1 MISTQKEQNWIFEQI
16 DFLVENLGSAEPGD
30 FLCDFSLLLYGM
42 NEEDIDSILLLS
54 ANKHEWQTEIAKLCS
69 KNHCLCRQQSTF
81 GRALAVMDEKRVSHL
96 SDFLKNLTSDK
107 TNLYENSSEAFCY
120 LLQTMYSQQ
129 YIKDFITPSS
139 LCSLMACMIVPQK
152 EEVILDPVCGS
163 GRLLVAAAKYN
174 SDCVLTGIDV
184 NARMIVIAFFN
195 MFFNGKI
202 SARLYHMNFLEKLN
216 ECNCC
221 DVVLANP
228 PYGDDIHMTI
238 DFVNKIMEMLKTGGR
253 CGILVPEGFLTST
266 VRDVIETRMR
276 LLETYTLEGIVALP
290 RKIYKPYTESNS
302 SLIMLRKQSTAPDY
316 TIFLSRLPE
325 WDGGNND
332 FSDRVYKQDMDRI
345 AAAWRYYKERND
357 DLWRLYGVDIAW
369 SVSSEEIRRNDY
381 IFAADSYI
389 KPEFLLPETRLE
401 ELRDN
406 VIDGYDKLERAISNY
421 FEEDFETWL

>member
-1 MISTQKEQNWIFEQI
+1 MTSTRKEQNWIHEQI
-16 DFLVENLGSAEPGD
+16 DFLLENLGSAEPGD
-30 FLCDFSLLLYGM
+30 FLCDFSLLLYSM
-42 NEEDIDSILLLS
+42 NEDNVDGTLLLPV
-54 ANKHEWQTEIAKLCS
+54 NKQEWQLGMEKLCS
-69 KNHCLCRQQSTF
+69 KSHWLRRQQSMF

-96 SDFLKNLTSDK
+96 SDFLKNLISDK

-120 LLQTMYSQQ
+120 LLQTMFSQQ
-129 YIKDFITPSS
+129 YIKDFITPST
-139 LCSLMACMIVPQK
+139 LCALMACMIAPQK
-152 EEVILDPVCGS
+152 GEVILEPVCGS
-163 GRLLVAAAKYN
+163 GRLLVAAAKRN

-195 MFFNGKI
+195 MYFNGKI
-202 SARLYHMNFLEKLN
+202 SARLYHMNFLEDLN
-216 ECNCC
+216 ECNRC

-238 DFVNKIMEMLKTGGR
+238 DFVDKIMEMLKTGGR

-266 VRDVIETRMR
+266 VRDVIETRIR

-302 SLIMLRKQSTAPDY
+302 SLIMLKKQSAAPDY
-316 TIFLSRLPE
+316 TVFLSRLPE
-325 WDGGNND
+325 WDGGNNG
-332 FSDRVYKQDMDRI
+332 FSDQVYKQDMDQI
-345 AAAWRYYKERND
+345 AAAWQYYKEKND
-357 DLWRLYGVDIAW
+357 DLWRLYGDNIAW

-389 KPEFLLPETRLE
+389 KPKFLLPETQLE

-406 VIDGYDKLERAISNY
+406 VIDGYNKLERAISNY
-421 FEEDFETWL
+421 FDGDFETWL